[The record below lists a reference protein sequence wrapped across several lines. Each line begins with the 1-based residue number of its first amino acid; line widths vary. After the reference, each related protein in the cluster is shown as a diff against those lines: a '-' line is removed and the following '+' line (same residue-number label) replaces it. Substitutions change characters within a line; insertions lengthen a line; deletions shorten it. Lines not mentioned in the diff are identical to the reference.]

1 MMHDAAFG
9 WLSDQAERVLEDWEL
24 PAGAGTWGTPQGL
37 DVGAGG
43 HHGHKVQQLFAP
55 MQFATVDWNPDTRP
69 DVVADMTVM
78 VLPEGLPA
86 EGYTLVLC
94 TEVLEHVPA
103 WRSLLFNCV
112 RLVAPGGHLL
122 VTCAG
127 PGREPHSGLDGGPLR
142 PEEPYHNLD
151 PEELAEAVTNLV
163 LPYGLLWRSFVNN
176 VDDHDLYLHL
186 QARRRAAANG
196 GFLRQPGDFTEEDQ
210 WHDAV

>member
-1 MMHDAAFG
+1 MHDAAFS
-9 WLSDQAERVLEDWEL
+9 WLEGRAERVLEDWEW
-24 PAGAGTWGTPQGL
+24 PAWEAVGTSGSPQGL

-43 HHGHKVQQLFAP
+43 QLGAKVRALFKP
-55 MQFATVDWNPDTRP
+55 MQFATVDWNPETEP
-69 DVVADMTVM
+69 DMVADMTVM

-86 EGYTLVLC
+86 EGYSLVLC

-142 PEEPYHNLD
+142 PEEPYRNLE
-151 PEELAEAVTNLV
+151 PGELVEAIQPLTDA
-163 LPYGLLWRSFVNN
+163 YGLVWREFTH
-176 VDDHDLYLHL
+176 DTGAHDLYLHM
-186 QARRRAAANG
+186 QTRRRPAIH
-196 GFLRQPGDFTEEDQ
+196 PPIPEEFS
-210 WHDAV
+210 HARV